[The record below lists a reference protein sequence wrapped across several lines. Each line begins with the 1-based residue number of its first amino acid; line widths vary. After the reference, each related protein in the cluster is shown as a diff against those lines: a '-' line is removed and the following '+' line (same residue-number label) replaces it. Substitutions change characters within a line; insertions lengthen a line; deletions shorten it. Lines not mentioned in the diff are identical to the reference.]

1 MELVQVW
8 GLRKEYGK
16 KIALGGVDLT
26 VREGEVVVIM
36 GPSGCGKSTLVRC
49 LNRLTEPDE
58 GEIFFQGKDML
69 KLDPD
74 ELRLVRRQI
83 GFVFQHFNLIERLT
97 VLENVMFPLLFCGV
111 EEDIAKRRAAHLL
124 KQVGIVEELERFPRE
139 LSGGQKQRVG
149 IARALANSPKLMI
162 WDEPT
167 ASLDPIIVGEVLS
180 VMEELVRHGETTM
193 VIVTHEVPFAMK
205 VAHRIVLMDQGRI
218 VEEGTRE
225 EIFLQP
231 KSWVG
236 ARYRELLVKE
246 SYGDIVRLGKIW
258 HNLDMLQRRQRGGWT
273 NNNRKRNQLQRRG
286 AAQRQGGQADHQ
298 AC

>member
-1 MELVQVW
+1 
-8 GLRKEYGK
+8 
-16 KIALGGVDLT
+16 
-26 VREGEVVVIM
+26 
-36 GPSGCGKSTLVRC
+36 
-49 LNRLTEPDE
+49 
-58 GEIFFQGKDML
+58 
-69 KLDPD
+69 
-74 ELRLVRRQI
+74 
-83 GFVFQHFNLIERLT
+83 
-97 VLENVMFPLLFCGV
+97 
-111 EEDIAKRRAAHLL
+111 
-124 KQVGIVEELERFPRE
+124 PRE

-246 SYGDIVRLGKIW
+246 SYGGYCQTWK
-258 HNLDMLQRRQRGGWT
+258 NM
-273 NNNRKRNQLQRRG
+273 
-286 AAQRQGGQADHQ
+286 A
-298 AC
+298 